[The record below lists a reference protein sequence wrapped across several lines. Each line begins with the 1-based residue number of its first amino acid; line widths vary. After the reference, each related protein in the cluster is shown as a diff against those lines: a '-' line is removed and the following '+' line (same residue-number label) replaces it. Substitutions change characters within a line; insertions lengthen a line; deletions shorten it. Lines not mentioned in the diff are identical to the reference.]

1 MQPYLKNL
9 EHTMTHGLLRTDR
22 TGVGTYSVFGMEERY
37 SLRDGSLPLVTTKKL
52 HLKSIIHELLWMI
65 SGDTRV
71 DYLINNGV
79 SIWNDW
85 VKPETAVY
93 DENNKLIGGELG
105 PVYSKQWRNIEDVR
119 LINLT
124 VGERLPVGF
133 SEENRVGF
141 YTNGQGE
148 AIGVYKRSIDQLA
161 RLLHDLEYNP
171 MSRRHIINAWHVPD
185 LEAQALPPCHTLFQF
200 YVRKDKI
207 SAKDMLS
214 CKLYQRSAD
223 TFLGKPFNIAFYSI
237 LTHAIANQLGY
248 EADEF
253 IWSGGD
259 CHVYTN
265 HVDQVREQ
273 LSREPFEP
281 ARIKFSKPGLSI
293 LEMKYDDIEIE
304 GYSSHPRITAPV
316 AV

>member
-1 MQPYLKNL
+1 M
-9 EHTMTHGLLRTDR
+9 
-22 TGVGTYSVFGMEERY
+22 
-37 SLRDGSLPLVTTKKL
+37 GS
-52 HLKSIIHELLWMI
+52 
-65 SGDTRV
+65 
-71 DYLINNGV
+71 
-79 SIWNDW
+79 
-85 VKPETAVY
+85 
-93 DENNKLIGGELG
+93 
-105 PVYSKQWRNIEDVR
+105 
-119 LINLT
+119 
-124 VGERLPVGF
+124 
-133 SEENRVGF
+133 

-161 RLLHDLEYNP
+161 RLLYDLEYNP
-171 MSRRHIINAWHVPD
+171 MSRRHIMNAWHVPD

-200 YVRKDKI
+200 YVKKDEI
-207 SAKDMLS
+207 SGKNMLS

-281 ARIKFSKPGLSI
+281 ARIKFSEPGLSI

-304 GYSSHPRITAPV
+304 GYSSHSRISAPV